1 MTGTVTAA
9 GVSDVRLSEGIQPSH
24 FLDSEYDALPRNQAD
39 PRTRAVQATLL
50 LFGEGPRNRLD
61 DGIRGPATDA
71 AAASARSRRI
81 EELRLG
87 DGYQRQNPERD
98 RDVRTIQR
106 ALSRILE
113 REVRVDGDLGSGT
126 LQAINDWRSLHG
138 RPPVSAEDVV
148 FTSDDWQ
155 LLLSDSLR
163 KRATG
168 IGPTPARLDNEGE
181 AAELGSDRFVPAPA
195 ANDHF
200 PSPSGPLEGSPLTR
214 GLTAPAIQS
223 PPPEAARSPEP
234 LATGEIA
241 PAALPEV
248 EPPEGGY
255 PLFRHGDRGNPVIG
269 HIQTAI
275 AAEGYVRPN
284 GQALDIDNWALGD
297 TRDAVEWL
305 ANRIGSEHADSSDP
319 EFWNMMH
326 RYAESGQASDGFVT
340 AFERALA
347 EPPIAAA
354 PRGAVDPAGFE
365 LSSLSADGFRHNM
378 PHLPQV
384 NYGTV
389 GSWSNGCLPASRA
402 MVRAVDGGRV
412 GERMWGNQ
420 DGYLRVDGARLQRT
434 LGFLSNSPVLTGVRA
449 DGRGSASGHVLA
461 IDGFRFTRPG
471 TTQEVPRAEVEAAIE
486 AAGGDWNRLL
496 PSLARAN
503 IELQFTHRD
512 PGASQPVAADSFFR
526 VRPDGLVEREAVGPR
541 GVAYGRL
548 TVRYF
553 SV

>member
-9 GVSDVRLSEGIQPSH
+9 GVSDVRTSEAIQPSH
-24 FLDSEYDALPRNQAD
+24 FLDTQYDALPMNRAD

-61 DGIRGPATDA
+61 DGIRGSATDA
-71 AAASARSRRI
+71 AAVRARSRTI
-81 EELRLG
+81 ETLRLG

-98 RDVRTIQR
+98 RDVRIVQR

-113 REVRVDGDLGSGT
+113 RDVGVDGDLGDGT

-138 RPPVSAEDVV
+138 RAVVSAEDAV

-168 IGPTPARLDNEGE
+168 IGPTPGVAEETSEVGE
-181 AAELGSDRFVPAPA
+181 PGGDRFVPNTIDERI
-195 ANDHF
+195 ANAFGHF
-200 PSPSGPLEGSPLTR
+200 EGSPLTT
-214 GLTAPAIQS
+214 GLSVPAV
-223 PPPEAARSPEP
+223 RSPQ
-234 LATGEIA
+234 TD
-241 PAALPEV
+241 PAASSDQSAASAITRALPEV
-248 EPPEGGY
+248 DSPEGGY
-255 PLFRHGDRGNPVIG
+255 PLFRHGDRGHPVIG

-275 AAEGYVRPN
+275 VAEGYVRPD
-284 GQALDIDNWALGD
+284 GQPLAIDNWALGD

-305 ANRIGSEHADSSDP
+305 ANRIGSEHADSSNP

-326 RYAESGQASDGFVT
+326 RYAESGEASDGFV
-340 AFERALA
+340 AGFRRALA
-347 EPPIAAA
+347 EPPIAAT
-354 PRGAVDPAGFE
+354 PRGAIDASGFE

-420 DGYLRVDGARLQRT
+420 EGHLRLNGARLQRT
-434 LGFLSNSPVLTGVRA
+434 LGFLSSSPILTGVRT
-449 DGRGSASGHVLA
+449 DGRGSSAGHVLA

-471 TTQEVPRAEVEAAIE
+471 TTEEVPRQEVEAAFR

-496 PSLARAN
+496 PSLDRAN

-512 PGASQPVAADSFFR
+512 PGTGQAVAADSFLR
-526 VRPDGLVEREAVGPR
+526 VRADGLVEREELGPR
-541 GVAYGRL
+541 RVSFGRL